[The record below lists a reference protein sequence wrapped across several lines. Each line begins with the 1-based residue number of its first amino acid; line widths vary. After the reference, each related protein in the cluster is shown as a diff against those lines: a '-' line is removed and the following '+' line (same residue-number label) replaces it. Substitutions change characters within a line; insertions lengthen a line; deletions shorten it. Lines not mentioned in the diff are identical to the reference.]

1 MEALDTNELD
11 AKRDI
16 VRNLAAHGFSDQE
29 IGCYTG
35 IRSVEILQEEFLNEL
50 EWGPIDKNLEVAQSL
65 FEMAT
70 KGKSVTA
77 ATFWL
82 RCRNG
87 WAPKP
92 APFASEDDVNVIFSP
107 PYEDEA

>member
-1 MEALDTNELD
+1 MELIETNEQN
-11 AKRDI
+11 ATRDTI
-16 VRNLAAHGFSDQE
+16 RNLAAHGFSDHE

-35 IRSVEILQEEFLNEL
+35 IRSVETLQKEFLNEL
-50 EWGPIDKNLEVAQSL
+50 EYGPIDKNLEVAQSL
-65 FEMAT
+65 FELAT

-87 WAPKP
+87 WAAKP
-92 APFASEDDVNVIFSP
+92 APFATENDVNVIFSA
-107 PYEDEA
+107 PYEDEE

>member
-1 MEALDTNELD
+1 MELIETNEQNS
-11 AKRDI
+11 KRDTI
-16 VRNLAAHGFSDQE
+16 RNLSAHGFTDQE

-35 IRSVEILQEEFLNEL
+35 IRSMETLQKKFLNEL
-50 EWGPIDKNLEVAQSL
+50 EYGPIDKNLEVAQSL
-65 FEMAT
+65 FELAT

-87 WAPKP
+87 WAVKP
-92 APFASEDDVNVIFSP
+92 APFTADNDVEVIFSAS
-107 PYEDEA
+107 YEDDE